1 MGVNFLLENCQM
13 LNNKRLRTYPVN
25 RSTTL
30 VLVYRKDNRK
40 RALRRFVEEAR
51 RYFPC
56 EYN

>member
-1 MGVNFLLENCQM
+1 M

-51 RYFPC
+51 RLDFP
-56 EYN
+56 